1 MTYIHIAHMGGK
13 TIDFFRSMS
22 SKTAPPAETD
32 GLIAMTA
39 GAYESG
45 VHVLSIWESK
55 AHLDRFE
62 AEQLFPAFQ
71 AAGVA
76 SDIMETT
83 TFTTFAA
90 DDLYIR

>member
-1 MTYIHIAHMGGK
+1 MGGK

-22 SKTAPPAETD
+22 SKTARPAATD

-45 VHVLSIWESK
+45 VHVLCIWESK

-83 TFTTFAA
+83 TCTTFAA
-90 DDLYIR
+90 DDFYIR